1 MKKTRTIKIP
11 NTAYNIKVT
20 VKNTGDNYNQFASI
34 FKEDKSLPLFGTCF
48 KNTSTNKEITNWAT
62 ERINAPHN
70 QNILNS

>member
-34 FKEDKSLPLFGTCF
+34 FKEDNSLPLFGTCF